1 MLKEVL
7 SDGFVC
13 VDLKGNTKIE
23 IIRALIDVMAQA
35 GKLSD
40 PELALRDVMEHE
52 HSMSTGMENGI
63 AIPHAKTAA
72 VTELVA
78 VVGISKK
85 KIDFECLDRKPAR
98 IFILTLSPL
107 NDSSN
112 HLKFLSEIG
121 GLLRKPAI
129 RTALLKARTCS
140 DVFSILIS
148 GDL

>member
-7 SDGFVC
+7 TAGAVC
-13 VDLKGNTKIE
+13 VDLKGKNKTE
-23 IIRALIDVMAQA
+23 IIRALIDVMAQT

-40 PELALRDVMEHE
+40 PEQALHDVLEHE

-63 AIPHAKTAA
+63 AIPHAKSAA

-85 KIDFECLDRKPAR
+85 KVDFECLDRKPAR

-107 NDSSN
+107 NDSGN

-129 RTALLKARTCS
+129 RTALLKARTC
-140 DVFSILIS
+140 DDIFSVLIS
-148 GDL
+148 G

>member
-1 MLKEVL
+1 MLKDIL
-7 SDGFVC
+7 TTGAVC
-13 VDLKGNTKIE
+13 VDLKGKNKTE
-23 IIRALIDVMAQA
+23 IITALIDVMAQT

-40 PELALRDVMEHE
+40 PALALHDVLEHE

-63 AIPHAKTAA
+63 AIPHAKSAA
-72 VTELVA
+72 VSELVV

-98 IFILTLSPL
+98 IFILTLSPPD
-107 NDSSN
+107 DSGT

-121 GLLRKPAI
+121 ALLRKPSV
-129 RTALLKARTCS
+129 RTGLLKARTCE

-148 GDL
+148 G